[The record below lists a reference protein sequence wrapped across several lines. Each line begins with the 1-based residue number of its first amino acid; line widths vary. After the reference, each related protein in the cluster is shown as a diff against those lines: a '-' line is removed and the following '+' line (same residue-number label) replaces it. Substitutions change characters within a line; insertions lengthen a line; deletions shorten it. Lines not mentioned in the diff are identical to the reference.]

1 MQTEVELVLDDGTR
15 LLCRL
20 AVAQD
25 QRLSDMMNDERDFL
39 PVELTNGSVV
49 LIRKGTIVRAMQL
62 DQKVDTINATDPF
75 ELLGVARNISTEQLA
90 HAYRTL
96 CAENHPDKL
105 QATGLSPRF
114 VDIANKRMARINDA
128 YRQILET
135 RRVSNDVELD

>member
-1 MQTEVELVLDDGTR
+1 MQTEVELVLDDGTHV
-15 LLCRL
+15 LCRL

-25 QRLSDMMNDERDFL
+25 QRLSDMMNDERTFL

-49 LIRKGTIVRAMQL
+49 LIRKDTIVKAMQL
-62 DQKVDTINATDPF
+62 DQKIDTIRSSDPF
-75 ELLGVARNISTEQLA
+75 ELLGVARDVSNEQLS
-90 HAYRTL
+90 HAYRSL

-128 YRQILET
+128 YRQILES
-135 RRVSNDVELD
+135 RRVAKSAELE